1 VYPSP
6 AEAAEYNFT
15 PHERQFVDDWT
26 RSHVIGDVATVRAGL
41 ESLVERTGADELM
54 VSTMAPTHDD
64 RVASYARI
72 ADAFA
77 LSASR

>member
-1 VYPSP
+1 
-6 AEAAEYNFT
+6 
-15 PHERQFVDDWT
+15 
-26 RSHVIGDVATVRAGL
+26 
-41 ESLVERTGADELM
+41 M

-64 RVASYARI
+64 RVASYTRL